1 MSFFEQ
7 IPSFFILVQHE
18 MGERKGTEVV
28 CGFFMGLKASGREEL
43 FVTDLKKLHTVNV
56 QLR

>member
-1 MSFFEQ
+1 MKRREK
-7 IPSFFILVQHE
+7 
-18 MGERKGTEVV
+18 ERAQRGGIIALEVV

-43 FVTDLKKLHTVNV
+43 FVTDLKKLHTANV